1 MQELLF
7 LGLFMAA
14 LGIGWFLGRREAI
27 KVGFMLEPHGSA
39 IDKQYFIGLNYLLNE
54 QPDEAIETFIRALE
68 VNPETVETH
77 IAIGKLFCQRGDVE
91 RAIKVHQNLLARPN
105 LTRQQADRVQ
115 LELARDYL
123 AVGMHNRA
131 ERLLE
136 ELVEAASPL
145 RAEAL
150 VELVK
155 VHEREHEWGRA
166 IAMGSKLVRER
177 PSFAVTLAHYHC
189 EMARDLLKSNDPSQA
204 RKHLQQ
210 ALEVDEGCIRAMLM
224 LAESEVSQGRE
235 REATRWLQRLADKDA
250 DFVPQALPL
259 IRRCADNG
267 VLDMVQYLDK
277 VIESSAQPLVEA
289 VLARAD
295 QMRAQAS
302 LHDVSHF
309 VFDHIQQQPSL
320 QGLLY
325 LIDLHLDHAEG
336 KSRDNLLILRGIVE
350 ALVGNKYPYRC
361 ASCGFMAKR
370 LHWQCPTCHG
380 WSTIRPLKGREAAS
394 GSPHGRYSTG

>member
-7 LGLFMAA
+7 LGLFVVA

-39 IDKQYFIGLNYLLNE
+39 LDRQYFIGLNYLLNE

-91 RAIKVHQNLLARPN
+91 RAIKIHQNLLARPN
-105 LTRQQADRVQ
+105 LTRQQADSVQ

-123 AVGMHNRA
+123 AVGMLNRA

-136 ELVEAASPL
+136 ELVEAKSPL

-150 VELVK
+150 VDLVK
-155 VHEREHEWGRA
+155 VHEREHEWERA
-166 IAMGSKLVRER
+166 IIVGSKLVSER
-177 PSFAVTLAHYHC
+177 PTFAVTLAHYHC
-189 EMARDLLKSNDPSQA
+189 ERALVLLQDNNQSAAR
-204 RKHLQQ
+204 RHLEQ
-210 ALEVDEGCIRAMLM
+210 ALDTDDGCSRAMLM
-224 LAESEVSQGRE
+224 LAELDLSQDR
-235 REATRWLQRLADKDA
+235 AKAAQHWLNRLVEKDA

-267 VLDMVQYLDK
+267 GLDMLEYLDR
-277 VIESSAQPLVEA
+277 VIAASGQPQVSS

-295 QMRAQAS
+295 QMKAQAS
-302 LHDVSHF
+302 LHEVSHF
-309 VFDHIQQQPSL
+309 VLAHIQQQPSL
-320 QGLLY
+320 RGLLY
-325 LIDLHLDHAEG
+325 LIDLHLDHGEAKG
-336 KSRDNLLILRGIVE
+336 RDNLLILRGIVE
-350 ALVGNKYPYRC
+350 ALVVDKHPYRC
-361 ASCGFMAKR
+361 ASCGFLAKK

-380 WSTIRPLKGREAAS
+380 WSTIRPLKGREAA
-394 GSPHGRYSTG
+394 

>member
-7 LGLFMAA
+7 LGLFVLA

-39 IDKQYFIGLNYLLNE
+39 LDRQYFIGLNYLLNE

-105 LTRQQADRVQ
+105 LSRQQADRVQ

-123 AVGMHNRA
+123 AVGMLNRA

-136 ELVEAASPL
+136 ELVEATSPL

-150 VELVK
+150 VDLVK

-166 IAMGSKLVRER
+166 IVVGSKLVLER
-177 PSFAVTLAHYHC
+177 PAFAVTLAHYHC
-189 EMARDLLKSNDPSQA
+189 ERAAGLLRSNDQSA
-204 RKHLQQ
+204 GRRHLNQ
-210 ALEVDEGCIRAMLM
+210 ALDADAACIRAMLM
-224 LAESEVSQGRE
+224 LTDLELNQGH
-235 REATRWLQRLADKDA
+235 AKAAQRWLQRLAEKDA
-250 DFVPQALPL
+250 DFVPEALPL
-259 IRRCADNG
+259 IRRCADNDA
-267 VLDMVQYLDK
+267 LDMQQYLDQ
-277 VIESSAQPLVEA
+277 VIANNPQPQVLS

-295 QMRAQAS
+295 QMQFQAS
-302 LHDVSHF
+302 LHEVSLF
-309 VFDHIQQQPSL
+309 VLEHIQQQPSL
-320 QGLLY
+320 RGLLY
-325 LIDLHLDHAEG
+325 LIDLHLDHVEAKG
-336 KSRDNLLILRGIVE
+336 RDNLLVLRGIVE
-350 ALVGNKYPYRC
+350 ALVVDKHQYRC
-361 ASCGFMAKR
+361 ASCGFLAKK

-380 WSTIRPLKGREAAS
+380 WSTIRPLKGREAA
-394 GSPHGRYSTG
+394 

>member
-7 LGLFMAA
+7 LGLFVLA

-39 IDKQYFIGLNYLLNE
+39 LDRQYFIGLNYLLNE

-105 LTRQQADRVQ
+105 LTREQADRVQ

-123 AVGMHNRA
+123 VVGMLNRA

-150 VELVK
+150 VDLVK
-155 VHEREHEWGRA
+155 VHEREHEWDNA
-166 IAMGSKLVRER
+166 IVVGTKLVQER
-177 PSFAVTLAHYHC
+177 SAFAVTLAHYHC
-189 EMARDLLKSNDPSQA
+189 ERALVLLQDNNQSAA
-204 RKHLQQ
+204 RKHLGQ
-210 ALEVDEGCIRAMLM
+210 ALDTDSGCIRAMLM
-224 LAESEVSQGRE
+224 LAELDLDQGQPQ
-235 REATRWLQRLADKDA
+235 AAQRWLNRLAEKDA

-267 VLDMVQYLDK
+267 ALDMVQYLDR
-277 VIESSAQPLVEA
+277 VIASSAQPQVQS

-295 QMRAQAS
+295 QLKSQAS
-302 LHDVSHF
+302 LHEVSHF
-309 VFDHIQQQPSL
+309 VLAHIQQQPSL
-320 QGLLY
+320 RGLLY
-325 LIDLHLDHAEG
+325 LIDLHLDHVEAKG
-336 KSRDNLLILRGIVE
+336 RDNLLILRGIVE
-350 ALVGNKYPYRC
+350 ALVVDKLPYRC
-361 ASCGFMAKR
+361 ASCGFLAKK

-380 WSTIRPLKGREAAS
+380 WSTIRPLKGREAA
-394 GSPHGRYSTG
+394 